1 MARSKTA
8 RNNANGISGKALM
21 WTFGILVIS
30 FIVITASSFLLPGAS
45 QFVRT
50 RPGDDFAGRFAPSDM
65 MPADEYSDFR
75 LVLSALN
82 AILAI
87 YLIFIY
93 VKDYLKLRSPFT
105 LGIIAVLFSFLLY
118 ALTSMPLVHILFGR
132 YGAGSFSFVPLLF
145 SAIGLLIFA
154 KLSNE

>member
-1 MARSKTA
+1 MAKAKTA
-8 RNNANGISGKALM
+8 KSNGNGTSGKALM
-21 WTFGILVIS
+21 WTFGILVLS
-30 FIVITASSFLLPGAS
+30 FVLIVASAFVLPGAS

-50 RPGDDFAGRFAPSDM
+50 HPGDFAGRFVPGDA
-65 MPADEYSDFR
+65 MPADDYMDFR
-75 LVLSALN
+75 LVLSAAN
-82 AILAI
+82 ALIAI

-93 VKDYLKLRSPFT
+93 VKDYLKLRSAFT

-118 ALTSMPLVHILFGR
+118 ALTSVPLVHILFGR